1 MPQGWRME
9 PLDLSQHPPRPCR
22 EALDGIIFLPRAI
35 DKARASLP
43 GGKLGDYFVTR
54 EDMRTLSG
62 LFFRRLG
69 IAESQ
74 FTAWV
79 AEAASDADVAARVR
93 GAADSEA
100 IGSWNAIL
108 TGIRMR
114 DIEENTREFL
124 VHTYGRGQ
132 QWSLDDVLID
142 VIDRDDAFSFA

>member
-1 MPQGWRME
+1 ME

-35 DKARASLP
+35 DKARAALP
-43 GGKLGDYFVTR
+43 GGNLGDYWVSR
-54 EDMRTLSG
+54 DDMRTLSG

-69 IAESQ
+69 IAESA

-79 AEAASDADVAARVR
+79 AEAATDADVAENVR

-108 TGIRMR
+108 TGIHMR
-114 DIEENTREFL
+114 DLEESKRDFL
-124 VHTYGRGQ
+124 VRTYGKGQ